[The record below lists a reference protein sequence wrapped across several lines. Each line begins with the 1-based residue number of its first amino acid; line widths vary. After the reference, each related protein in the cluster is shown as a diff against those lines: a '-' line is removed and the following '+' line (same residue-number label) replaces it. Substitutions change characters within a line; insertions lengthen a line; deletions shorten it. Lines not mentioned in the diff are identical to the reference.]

1 MNDIQL
7 PLYGRLLYVGSMVK
21 RKGLDLL
28 MDALKFVKQDFRLRI
43 VGNGNEGE
51 ISEIRQLAQSNGIES
66 KVEFCGFKQ
75 GNDLIQ
81 EYRDADIFVFPTRE
95 DCFGLVLVEALCAG
109 VPIVSSKYADGAYDV
124 IEEGKNG
131 LIVNPYDAEEFGQKI
146 ENVLNGTIHLE
157 GADRAL
163 VEKFSF
169 ENVVTGYLDAIDFVM
184 REDAN

>member
-43 VGNGNEGE
+43 VGNGSENEV
-51 ISEIRQLAQSNGIES
+51 SEIRQLARSNGIEN
-66 KVEFCGFKQ
+66 KIEFCGFKQ
-75 GNDLIQ
+75 GNDLIR
-81 EYRDADIFVFPTRE
+81 EYKDADIFIFPTRE

-109 VPIVSSKYADGAYDV
+109 VPIISSKYADGAYDV

-131 LIVNPYDAEEFGQKI
+131 LLVNPYDAEEFGKKI
-146 ENVLNGTIHLE
+146 EDVLNGTIHLE

-169 ENVVTGYLDAIDFVM
+169 ENAVKGYLDAIDFVM
-184 REDAN
+184 REGAN